1 MNIKHI
7 TLALLASVALAGSAC
22 QKGFDSE
29 QSSEFV
35 VSDNSALTFEQ
46 EGATKSIT
54 ISAASSD
61 WSIDHSSYDS
71 WIKAVKEGKKIV
83 ITADPYEGLEE
94 RTTILNIVMG
104 GSKRSF
110 LISQFGSEP
119 VLRLAD
125 DSGEVYFKKTAE
137 SRTLNIVSN
146 TASWKTELMGT
157 ADWLTWEPSADGK
170 NITLKVREFGRNEP
184 NATTSR
190 KAVLY
195 LSNGTKHLRLDI
207 TQRGWAQFGMP
218 FFKRG
223 ATRQEIIEEELKR
236 GHNRSM
242 DYERLLYPE
251 NEDSDKGYIA
261 FSTDGEQT
269 DLALYR
275 FAWSAQDPFKNFE
288 NRAFLI
294 AKKGET
300 FNEGDLKAW
309 FEDNKFKAAPP
320 KHFEPWVSDFER
332 YTRHYQEDDNT
343 FKLFKV
349 YNHARAYVP
358 GGPYLSAV
366 MEYTELPNDFVVQQ
380 SLYTGKMQA
389 QNFPV
394 RNAVRLHDTRYK
406 LDDVIAYEQSKG
418 MIPDYDHPFTI
429 ASSYPGVRY
438 AVLVFKQQQTNTS
451 PGQLIHV
458 IYRFNYPGATDYDE
472 NGKPTNPATILS
484 HDADLAG
491 TVGSR
496 QDIYQDPSLFYDTR
510 FGTTT
515 LSISARGYADEKGYN
530 LVRSDE
536 SGFTTLVRG
545 EDELVDITAG
555 ENWFTFNFY
564 KSKELVALVNKK

>member
-29 QSSEFV
+29 HSSEFV

-146 TASWKTELMGT
+146 TANWKTELMGT

-170 NITLKVREFGRNEP
+170 NITLKVREFKRDEP

-195 LSNGTKHLRLDI
+195 LSNGAKHLRLDI
-207 TQRGWAQFGMP
+207 TQRGWAQFSMP
-218 FFKRG
+218 YFRLG
-223 ATRQEIIEEELKR
+223 ATRQEILDEEGKR
-236 GHNRSM
+236 QHNR
-242 DYERLLYPE
+242 RLDFEQQLWSENPE
-251 NEDSDKGYIA
+251 DPKVYVA

-275 FAWSAQDPFKNFE
+275 FTDYPQFARFA
-288 NRAFLI
+288 NRAFLV

-300 FNEGDLKAW
+300 FNEDDLKAW
-309 FEDNKFKAAPP
+309 FEDNKFKPGRP
-320 KHFEPWVSDFER
+320 VHFASYIEEQEK
-332 YTRHYQEDDNT
+332 YTRYYQEDDEV
-343 FKLFKV
+343 FKSFKV
-349 YNHARAYVP
+349 YNHPRAWVQAS
-358 GGPYLSAV
+358 PYRAAY
-366 MEYTELPNDFVVQQ
+366 MEYTEIKNDLDL
-380 SLYTGKMQA
+380 SNNTYTGRPQVN
-389 QNFPV
+389 NFPV

-406 LDDVIAYEQSKG
+406 IDEVIAYERSKG
-418 MIPDYDHPFTI
+418 MIPDYDHALTI
-429 ASSYPGVRY
+429 ASNHPGVKY
-438 AVLVFKQQQTNTS
+438 AVLVFKQQQTNTN
-451 PGQLIHV
+451 PGQLLHV

-472 NGKPTNPATILS
+472 NGKPTTPATILS
-484 HDADLAG
+484 HDPALTG

-496 QDIYQDPSLFYDTR
+496 QDIYQDPSLFYSTR

-555 ENWFTFNFY
+555 TNWFTFNFY
-564 KSKELVALVNKK
+564 KSKELVDLVNKK

>member
-7 TLALLASVALAGSAC
+7 SLALLAAAALAGSAC

-218 FFKRG
+218 FFQRG
-223 ATRQEIIEEELKR
+223 ATRQAIIEEELKR
-236 GHNRSM
+236 GHNRRM

-251 NEDSDKGYIA
+251 NEDTDKFYIA

-275 FAWSAQDPFKNFE
+275 FNWEGKFD
-288 NRAFLI
+288 NRVFLI

-300 FNEGDLKAW
+300 FNEDDLKAW
-309 FEDNKFKAAPP
+309 LEDNKFKTAPP
-320 KHFEPWVSDFER
+320 KHFEAWISDFER

-349 YNHARAYVP
+349 YNHARAFAP
-358 GGPYLSAV
+358 GSPYRSAV
-366 MEYTELPNDFVVQQ
+366 MEYSELPNDFVVQAHP
-380 SLYTGKMQA
+380 YTGKMQA
-389 QNFPV
+389 LNFPV
-394 RNAVRLHDTRYK
+394 RNAVRLHDTKYK
-406 LDDVIAYEQSKG
+406 LDEVIAYEQSKG
-418 MIPDYDHPFTI
+418 MIPDYEHELTKT
-429 ASSYPGVRY
+429 SNYPGVKY
-438 AVLVFKQQQTNTS
+438 AVLVFKQQQTNTNS
-451 PGQLIHV
+451 GQLLHV

-484 HDADLAG
+484 HDAALAG

-496 QDIYQDPSLFYDTR
+496 QDIYQDPSLFYSTLGS
-510 FGTTT
+510 GTS
-515 LSISARGYADEKGYN
+515 LSITARGYADDKGYS

-555 ENWFTFNFY
+555 TNWFTFNFY
-564 KSKELVALVNKK
+564 KSKELVALINKK